1 LAGLSDDHY
10 VVDVQ
15 GLTITYKTVY
25 GPLAA
30 LNAIDFKVKRGE
42 SVAIVGE
49 SGSGKSTLGL
59 SIVKLLAPNAIYQ
72 TGHIILDGKDVVKM
86 TSSEVSQMRGTTVFM
101 IFQDPLNT
109 LNPVKRIDIQMLE
122 AIRVRNKKEGKP
134 FNEDEARRE
143 AIEKLSD
150 VRMPDAERIITR
162 FPHQLSGGQIQ
173 RVVISMGLL
182 MRPKLMIAD
191 EPTSALDVTIQAQ
204 VLDLLRQL
212 QREYDMG
219 IMFVTH
225 DINVAHN
232 ISDRMVVMYAGE
244 IAESAPTDKLV
255 NNALHPYSQAL
266 ISSIPTTT
274 KSEGMLTAITGSP
287 PDMVSPPKGC
297 RFHPRCPQV
306 MPICSNQS
314 PPYFHKDDDDVR
326 CFLYG

>member
-1 LAGLSDDHY
+1 M
-10 VVDVQ
+10 VDVQ